1 MLNVAK
7 LKEVF
12 PTDTF
17 DVDTVLYQQG
27 DESGDGFIIQQGQ
40 VELTSLVDGQE
51 IMVATFYAN
60 EVFGIYKTLF
70 DNDRRGFTATVK
82 EKSIITRIPAQ
93 FLIDRINASDSFIIH
108 CFRQWPNLEKQLR
121 N

>member
-60 EVFGIYKTLF
+60 EVLAFTKLCL
-70 DNDRRGFTATVK
+70 TATA
-82 EKSIITRIPAQ
+82 EDSQRLLRKSQ
-93 FLIDRINASDSFIIH
+93 
-108 CFRQWPNLEKQLR
+108 
-121 N
+121 

>member
-60 EVFGIYKTLF
+60 EVFGIYKT
-70 DNDRRGFTATVK
+70 
-82 EKSIITRIPAQ
+82 
-93 FLIDRINASDSFIIH
+93 
-108 CFRQWPNLEKQLR
+108 
-121 N
+121 

>member
-51 IMVATFYAN
+51 IIVATF
-60 EVFGIYKTLF
+60 
-70 DNDRRGFTATVK
+70 
-82 EKSIITRIPAQ
+82 
-93 FLIDRINASDSFIIH
+93 
-108 CFRQWPNLEKQLR
+108 
-121 N
+121 